1 MSFLA
6 RNPMDPTQQQQPQGR
21 QIQGGPTVQKKEG
34 MGSKLAN
41 LAVTNTATQAMTPG
55 GLLGSAAKGTQG
67 LLGAEGAFAPASGAI
82 GSAITSGLGA
92 AQGALATGAASALP
106 GASTLAAGIGAAAP
120 ALAAAGPFALM
131 ALPFLLNEGTNN
143 VPEINYGPDPLAQGY
158 NDGTGF
164 AKKYM
169 DATPMGQAAQGNI
182 PGGLIP
188 QMIAGGGSP
197 MDMLKQVSPIM
208 ALGGALGLKD
218 GTSCAGMNCN
228 CASCKARKYNYGT
241 AGVKPTTNMAY
252 AGGTDSVPAMLTP
265 GEAVIPAAA
274 AQNPA
279 NKPMINSMVNEGRA
293 ANDMAEG
300 MPAEV
305 DMTVMAGPLSGK
317 AKREQMKL
325 LQDMS
330 FKKKAFEAE
339 EQRKQQAFDQKMSQS
354 KMQYMLSMRQSQE

>member
-1 MSFLA
+1 MSFLS
-6 RNPMDPTQQQQPQGR
+6 RNPMDPEQQNRPQGR
-21 QIQGGPTVQKKEG
+21 QIQGGPTLNQGSPLTELGTKAG
-34 MGSKLAN
+34 MAAAPALSKAL
-41 LAVTNTATQAMTPG
+41 LGTATTAAIPATAT
-55 GLLGSAAKGTQG
+55 SAAIPAAAGTG
-67 LLGAEGAFAPASGAI
+67 LIGSIGASGA
-82 GSAITSGLGA
+82 AGA
-92 AQGALATGAASALP
+92 A
-106 GASTLAAGIGAAAP
+106 IAP

-131 ALPFLLNEGTNN
+131 ALPFLLNNGTNK
-143 VPEINYGPDPLAQGY
+143 VPEINYGPDPLARGY
-158 NDGTGF
+158 NEGTSF

-169 DATPMGQAAQGNI
+169 EATPMGQVAQGAV
-182 PGGLIP
+182 PGGIIP
-188 QMIAGGGSP
+188 QMLAGGGGSP
-197 MDMLKQVSPIM
+197 MDMLKQLSPVM

-228 CASCKARKYNYGT
+228 CASCKARKYNDGT
-241 AGVKPTTNMAY
+241 MGVTPTTNMAY
-252 AGGTDSVPAMLTP
+252 ANGTDTVPSMLTP
-265 GEAVIPAAA
+265 GEAVIPAPA

-279 NKPMINSMVNEGRA
+279 NKPMINSMINEGRA

-305 DMTVMAGPLSGK
+305 DMTIMAGPLSGK

-354 KMQYMLSMRQSQE
+354 KMQYMLAMRQSQE

>member
-1 MSFLA
+1 MSMLA
-6 RNPMDPTQQQQPQGR
+6 RNPMEENQIARAG
-21 QIQGGPTVQKKEG
+21 QIQGGPTLDQGSPLTDLGTKAG
-34 MGSKLAN
+34 MAAAPAVSKA
-41 LAVTNTATQAMTPG
+41 
-55 GLLGSAAKGTQG
+55 LLGTAGKAVAGEAA
-67 LLGAEGAFAPASGAI
+67 LGAGTGLIGSIGASGA
-82 GSAITSGLGA
+82 AGA
-92 AQGALATGAASALP
+92 AM
-106 GASTLAAGIGAAAP
+106 AP

-131 ALPFLLNEGTNN
+131 ALPFLLNNGTNK
-143 VPEINYGPDPLAQGY
+143 VPEINYGPDPFIKGY
-158 NDGTGF
+158 NNGTPDVN
-164 AKKYM
+164 KYLA
-169 DATPMGQAAQGNI
+169 ATPMGQAAQGNL

-188 QMIAGGGSP
+188 QMIAGGGNP

-228 CASCKARKYNYGT
+228 CASCKARKYNNGT
-241 AGVKPTTNMAY
+241 MGVKPTTNMAY
-252 AGGTDSVPAMLTP
+252 ANGTDTVPSMLTP
-265 GEAVIPAAA
+265 GEAVIPAPA

-279 NKPMINSMVNEGRA
+279 NKPMINSMINEGRA

-317 AKREQMKL
+317 VKREQMKL

>member
-1 MSFLA
+1 MSILA
-6 RNPMDPTQQQQPQGR
+6 RNPLDEENRAPRAGQVQAPPP
-21 QIQGGPTVQKKEG
+21 IQEKES

-41 LAVTNTATQAMTPG
+41 LAVTNTANQVMTPG
-55 GLLGSAAKGTQG
+55 GLLGKAAVGKTAATQG
-67 LLGAEGAFAPASGAI
+67 LLGTGGVLAPASGTI

-92 AQGALATGAASALP
+92 AQGSLATGLASSLP
-106 GASTLAAGIGAAAP
+106 GASAVASGIGAAAP
-120 ALAAAGPFALM
+120 ALAAMGPFALM
-131 ALPFLLNEGTNN
+131 ALPFLFNEGTNN
-143 VPEINYGPDPLAQGY
+143 VPAIDYGSDPLAQGY
-158 NDGTGF
+158 
-164 AKKYM
+164 
-169 DATPMGQAAQGNI
+169 
-182 PGGLIP
+182 
-188 QMIAGGGSP
+188 
-197 MDMLKQVSPIM
+197 
-208 ALGGALGLKD
+208 KD
-218 GTSCAGMNCN
+218 GTSCVGMNCN

-293 ANDMAEG
+293 ANDMAES
-300 MPAEV
+300 MPQV
-305 DMTVMAGPLSGK
+305 DMAVMAGPLSGK

-354 KMQYMLSMRQSQE
+354 KMQYMLAMRQSQE

>member
-1 MSFLA
+1 MSILA
-6 RNPMDPTQQQQPQGR
+6 RNPLDEENLTPRAG
-21 QIQGGPTVQKKEG
+21 QIQGGPTLNQ
-34 MGSKLAN
+34 GSPLTELGTQAGTAMAAP
-41 LAVTNTATQAMTPG
+41 LSEALLGTAATAAIPATAT
-55 GLLGSAAKGTQG
+55 SAAIPAVAGTG
-67 LLGAEGAFAPASGAI
+67 VLGTLGASGA
-82 GSAITSGLGA
+82 AGA
-92 AQGALATGAASALP
+92 AM
-106 GASTLAAGIGAAAP
+106 AP

-131 ALPFLLNEGTNN
+131 ALPFLLNNGTNK
-143 VPEINYGPDPLAQGY
+143 VPEIDYGPDPLIKGY
-158 NDGTGF
+158 NNGTPA
-164 AKKYM
+164 AKNYLS
-169 DATPMGQAAQGNI
+169 AIPMGQAAQGNI

-188 QMIAGGGSP
+188 QMIAGGGNP
-197 MDMLKQVSPIM
+197 MDMLKQVSPIL

-228 CASCKARKYNYGT
+228 CASCKARKYNSGT
-241 AGVKPTTNMAY
+241 MSVKPTTNMAY
-252 AGGTDSVPAMLTP
+252 ADGVDSVPSMLTP
-265 GEAVIPAAA
+265 GEAVIPAPA

-279 NKPMINSMVNEGRA
+279 NKPMIDSMINEGRA
-293 ANDMAEG
+293 ANNMAEG
-300 MPAEV
+300 MPAGI